1 MFQNER
7 HLMSRVAVKRLGVVV
22 ALVLAVAGGG
32 VVASTQSQPVTVC
45 VNNKTGAMRVP
56 TKKRPCTSAER
67 AVVLN
72 QTGSTGASGSAGAT
86 GAQGPAGADAGLR
99 FTFSTNTSDADP
111 GTGLVRYNAN
121 STAAVTMLYV
131 DLTDVTGTSVMKLL
145 DSFSDGV
152 GGGTIWLTG
161 KTSNQ
166 VNAYTVAGAVT
177 DGTGYRKIPVSHV
190 SGDLPT
196 NGEPL
201 IVTFARTG
209 TRGATGA
216 TGATGPAGPAGATGA
231 TGPAGAAGGARI
243 TELSVCDGTDAGTV
257 ADELCKIGMTGPGG
271 GPVFFIDYQDQYA
284 SFCATGDCNYL
295 EASPADVD
303 EAGSDFTSAWCS
315 NTTTDLGLTGWD
327 KSAIGVGR
335 TNTTTAD
342 TTCTSGAIQAAADYS
357 NTFNGVAR
365 DDWWLPSL
373 GELMA
378 MYTNLRQAG
387 VGGFAS
393 RSYWSSSES
402 GASDAWFQP
411 FTGGNQ
417 GDGSKTD
424 LDRVRPVRGF

>member
-1 MFQNER
+1 
-7 HLMSRVAVKRLGVVV
+7 MSRVAAKRLGVVV

-56 TKKRPCTSAER
+56 TRKAPCNSSER

-72 QTGSTGASGSAGAT
+72 QTGASGSAGAT
-86 GAQGPAGADAGLR
+86 GATGTDAGLR
-99 FTFSTNTSDADP
+99 FTFSTDTTDADP
-111 GTGLVRYNAN
+111 GTGVIRYNAN

-131 DLTDVTGTSVMKLL
+131 DLTDVSGTSVMKLL

-152 GGGTIWLTG
+152 GGGSIWLTG

-209 TRGATGA
+209 ARGATGSAGATGA
-216 TGATGPAGPAGATGA
+216 TGATGASSVK
-231 TGPAGAAGGARI
+231 I

-271 GPVFFIDYQDQYA
+271 GPVFFVDYQDQYT

-303 EAGSDFTSAWCS
+303 EAGGDFTSAWCS
-315 NTTTDLGLTGWD
+315 DTTLRNLNAWSN
-327 KSAIGVGR
+327 SAVGAGR

-342 TTCTSGAIQAAADYS
+342 TTCTSGAIQTAVDY
-357 NTFNGVAR
+357 TAPAFNGVAR
-365 DDWWLPSL
+365 EDWWLPSL
-373 GELMA
+373 GELML

-387 VGGFAS
+387 VGDFAADG
-393 RSYWSSSES
+393 YWSSSE
-402 GASDAWFQP
+402 GTATRAWYQTFNNY
-411 FTGGNQ
+411 NQ
-417 GDGSKTD
+417 TNDPKT
-424 LDRVRPVRGF
+424 LTLRVRPVRGF

>member
-1 MFQNER
+1 
-7 HLMSRVAVKRLGVVV
+7 
-22 ALVLAVAGGG
+22 LAVAGGG
-32 VVASTQSQPVTVC
+32 VVASTQLQPVTVC

-56 TKKRPCTSAER
+56 TKKAPCNPSER
-67 AVVLN
+67 TVVLN
-72 QTGSTGASGSAGAT
+72 QTGTTGASGPAGAT
-86 GAQGPAGADAGLR
+86 GAAGTDAGLR
-99 FTFSTNTSDADP
+99 FTFSTNTNDGDP
-111 GTGLVRYNAN
+111 GTGVIRYNAN
-121 STAAVTMLYV
+121 ATAAVTMLYV
-131 DLTDVTGTSVMKLL
+131 DLTDVSGTSVMKLL

-209 TRGATGA
+209 ARGATGA
-216 TGATGPAGPAGATGA
+216 AGPAGPAGATGA
-231 TGPAGAAGGARI
+231 TGASSVKI
-243 TELSVCDGTDAGTV
+243 TELSVCDGTDDGTV

-271 GPVFFIDYQDQYA
+271 GIVFFIDYQDQYA

-303 EAGSDFTSAWCS
+303 EAGGDFTSAWCS
-315 NTTTDLGLTGWD
+315 DTTTSRGLTAWSN
-327 KSAIGVGR
+327 SAVGAGR

-357 NTFNGVAR
+357 NTFNGVAK
-365 DDWWLPSL
+365 DDWWLPSI
-373 GELMA
+373 GELML

-393 RSYWSSSES
+393 VIFWSSSEFNATNAWLQTFAS
-402 GASDAWFQP
+402 GDQDYN
-411 FTGGNQ
+411 T
-417 GDGSKTD
+417 KTTTN
-424 LDRVRPVRGF
+424 RVRPVRGF

>member
-1 MFQNER
+1 
-7 HLMSRVAVKRLGVVV
+7 MSRVAAKRLGVVV

-45 VNNKTGAMRVP
+45 VNKKTGAMRVP
-56 TKKRPCTSAER
+56 TRKAPCNSSER

-72 QTGSTGASGSAGAT
+72 QTGASGSAGAT
-86 GAQGPAGADAGLR
+86 GAAGTDAGLR
-99 FTFSTNTSDADP
+99 FTFSTNTNDADP
-111 GTGLVRYNAN
+111 GTGVIRYNAN

-131 DLTDVTGTSVMKLL
+131 DLTDVSGTSVMKLL

-209 TRGATGA
+209 ARGAT
-216 TGATGPAGPAGATGA
+216 GPAGATGA
-231 TGPAGAAGGARI
+231 TGASSVKI

-271 GPVFFIDYQDQYA
+271 GIVFFVDYQDQYA

-295 EASPADVD
+295 EASPADV
-303 EAGSDFTSAWCS
+303 GGNQAWCS
-315 NTTTDLGLTGWD
+315 DTTTLRNLNAWSN
-327 KSAIGVGR
+327 SAVGAGR

-342 TTCTSGAIQAAADYS
+342 TTCTSGAIQTAVDY
-357 NTFNGVAR
+357 TAPAFNGVAR
-365 DDWWLPSL
+365 EDWWLPSV
-373 GELMA
+373 GELML
-378 MYTNLRQAG
+378 MYANLRQAG
-387 VGGFAS
+387 VGGFATGA
-393 RSYWSSSES
+393 YWSSSEFNDPNAWSQSFES
-402 GASDAWFQP
+402 GLQNASAKD
-411 FTGGNQ
+411 NE
-417 GDGSKTD
+417 
-424 LDRVRPVRGF
+424 DRVRPVRGF

>member
-1 MFQNER
+1 
-7 HLMSRVAVKRLGVVV
+7 MSRVAAKRLGVVV

-56 TKKRPCTSAER
+56 TRKAPCNSSER

-72 QTGSTGASGSAGAT
+72 QTGASGSAGTT
-86 GAQGPAGADAGLR
+86 GAAGTDAGLR
-99 FTFSTNTSDADP
+99 FTFSTNTNDADP
-111 GTGLVRYNAN
+111 GTGVIRYNAN

-131 DLTDVTGTSVMKLL
+131 DLTDVSGTSVMKLL

-177 DGTGYRKIPVSHV
+177 DGTGYRRIPVSHV

-209 TRGATGA
+209 ARGATGSAGATGA
-216 TGATGPAGPAGATGA
+216 TGASSVK
-231 TGPAGAAGGARI
+231 I

-271 GPVFFIDYQDQYA
+271 GIVFFVDYQDQYA

-295 EASPADVD
+295 EASPADVG
-303 EAGSDFTSAWCS
+303 APQAWCS
-315 NTTTDLGLTGWD
+315 DTETSRGL
-327 KSAIGVGR
+327 SAWSNSAVGAGR

-342 TTCTSGAIQAAADYS
+342 TPDTTCTSGAIQTAVDY
-357 NTFNGVAR
+357 TAPAFNGVAR
-365 DDWWLPSL
+365 EDWWLPSL
-373 GELMA
+373 GELML

-387 VGGFAS
+387 VGDFAS
-393 RSYWSSSES
+393 GGYWSSSES
-402 GASDAWFQP
+402 SESFAWSQDFN
-411 FTGGNQ
+411 FGNQ
-417 GDGSKTD
+417 NDSGKTAS
-424 LDRVRPVRGF
+424 LRVRPVRGF